1 MNSTSPSLLER
12 LRRPNASDAW
22 ERFAELYTPL
32 IYYWVRRQGL
42 QQADAADLVQEV
54 FLALVQAMPAFQ
66 YDAGRSFRGWLRTVT
81 LNKVR
86 ERRRK
91 AAPAQAADAVLD
103 DLADDTAADPFWDT
117 EYRQQLVRRAL
128 DVLRRDF
135 EPATWEAFWQ
145 HGVLGHPAPEV
156 ATVLKLSAG
165 AVRAAR
171 FRVLCRLKQELAG
184 LLD

>member
-1 MNSTSPSLLER
+1 MDSTSPSLLER
-12 LRRPNASDAW
+12 LRQPNCSLAW
-22 ERFAELYTPL
+22 DRFAELYTPL

-54 FLALVQAMPAFQ
+54 FLILVEKMRSFE
-66 YDAGRSFRGWLRTVT
+66 YDADRSFRSWLYTIT

-91 AAPAQAADAVLD
+91 AVPVQAGDAAFD
-103 DLADDTAADPFWDT
+103 NLADDGGPDPFWET
-117 EYRQQLVRRAL
+117 EYREQLVHRAL
-128 DVLRRDF
+128 DVLQKDF
-135 EPATWEAFWQ
+135 ERPTWEAFWQ
-145 HGVLGHPAPEV
+145 HGVLGRAAPQV
-156 ATVLKLSAG
+156 AAELNLTPG

-171 FRVLCRLKQELAG
+171 FRVLCRLRQELAG